1 MHYSSLKCPLLVQGG
16 QWTRCACRELLVQ
29 GGQWTRCACRALLV
43 QGGQLTRC
51 ACALVIAVC
60 LQVCAE
66 TGGALMSIH
75 SESELNDLQ
84 LYLTARLYKPVWL
97 GLTDRRHEGK
107 PV

>member
-1 MHYSSLKCPLLVQGG
+1 MHYSSLKCP
-16 QWTRCACRELLVQ
+16 LLVQ

-75 SESELNDLQ
+75 SENELNDLR

-97 GLTDRRHEGK
+97 GLTDRQHEGKPVLFSLTDRRHEGK
-107 PV
+107 PI